1 MINVGK
7 TVTKS
12 YHTKQ
17 SKFPIRPKVSS
28 RNTDRAYKWD
38 TQFLGIHITEILKL
52 TTHIHIL
59 RLQLKKVC
67 YIFKFLQAVTRS
79 GMIRSFYNSNFE
91 SLIRCGIIFCRA
103 YNESIPI
110 FKLQKRVIRSMCG
123 AGRGTVCRQLFKD
136 CKIIMVTLLY
146 VFEVLCFLKKYKSW
160 TPKCKW
166 VYDHNTRT
174 NMDLHIK
181 PCNTNLYKKKCN

>member
-1 MINVGK
+1 M
-7 TVTKS
+7 S
-12 YHTKQ
+12 YNTKQ
-17 SKFPIRPKVSS
+17 STFPIRPKFSS

-38 TQFLGIHITEILKL
+38 TKFLGIHITEILKW

-59 RLQLKKVC
+59 RLQPKKVC
-67 YIFKFLQAVTRS
+67 YIFKLLQAVTGS

-123 AGRGTVCRQLFKD
+123 AWIGTVCRQLFKD
-136 CKIIMVTLLY
+136 CMILLGTSFY
-146 VFEVLCFLKKYKSW
+146 VFEVLCFLKKCKSW

-166 VYDHNTRT
+166 VYDQNTRT
-174 NMDLHIK
+174 NLHIK
-181 PCNTNLYKKKCN
+181 PCNTNLYKKCN